1 MEAPSHRFKTA
12 MSDTKVTIVNRPTVL
27 TPSAGDSA
35 GGVSTVKDLKS
46 VWYIFKVK
54 NNTELV
60 SAGKVSKG
68 GYKTYVPTQ
77 TEARV
82 NSRGQCKVTERRILP
97 STIFVYA
104 TDKERVLLLKTFP
117 FLYKS
122 IEDPA
127 RRDSYGKAQP
137 AYVTEEEIERL
148 QFMLFKA
155 EKPVTFD
162 SAKLKKGSK
171 IRVIRGALA
180 NLEGYLVED
189 ATALYVAV
197 NISILGSAK
206 TEINRNDVEQ
216 IQ

>member
-1 MEAPSHRFKTA
+1 
-12 MSDTKVTIVNRPTVL
+12 MSDIKTTIVNRPPVL

-35 GGVSTVKDLKS
+35 GGVPTVKAQKS
-46 VWYIFKVK
+46 FWFLFKVK

-60 SAGKVSKG
+60 GADKVSKG

-82 NSRGQCKVTERRILP
+82 NSRGQRKVTERRILP
-97 STIFVYA
+97 SIIFVYA
-104 TDKERVLLLKTFP
+104 TDKERVTLLKTFP

-122 IEDPA
+122 VEDPA

-148 QFMLFKA
+148 QFMLYKA

-162 SAKLKKGSK
+162 SAELKKGSK

-189 ATALYVAV
+189 ATASYVAV

-206 TEINRNDVEQ
+206 TEINREDVEP